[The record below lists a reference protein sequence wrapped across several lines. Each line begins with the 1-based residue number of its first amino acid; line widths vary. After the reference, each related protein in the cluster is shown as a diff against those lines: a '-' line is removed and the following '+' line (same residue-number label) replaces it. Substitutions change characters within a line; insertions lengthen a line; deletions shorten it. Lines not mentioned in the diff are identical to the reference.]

1 VRSLLF
7 SIDVAARFLYEPE
20 IDALLADASL
30 RDSMGARRRA
40 IDLVR
45 IAGEWLDASRV
56 DPSALRVKADRLEK
70 TVLDRNRETRQEWL
84 ARIQDPDF
92 GKARL
97 RREFDKYT
105 LYTRDSAGNEHYGSD
120 DLDELLGCIIG
131 QWPALEYAPRPE
143 AELIHYEPVPA
154 RVVLEMIDLANLDK
168 SHIFYDIGSGL
179 GRVNMLVSMLTDAV
193 SVGVEIDRDLADRA
207 EHLARAIDL
216 PRRPRYICSDACST
230 DTADGTVF
238 FLFTPFV
245 GSTLVSFIEK
255 LLRENVGALL
265 CSYGDCTAII
275 GSIPGIK
282 SLDPSRVHPFKLGL
296 FST

>member
-1 VRSLLF
+1 
-7 SIDVAARFLYEPE
+7 VAAQFLYEPE
-20 IDALLADASL
+20 IDALLVDASL

-45 IAGEWLDASRV
+45 IAKEWLGANPADS
-56 DPSALRVKADRLEK
+56 SGLKMKADRLERI
-70 TVLDRNRETRQEWL
+70 VHDHNRQTRQEWL
-84 ARIQDPDF
+84 ARIQDADF
-92 GKARL
+92 GKAQLRL
-97 RREFDKYT
+97 EFDRYT
-105 LYTRDSAGNEHYGSD
+105 SYAKESAGKAHYGSD

-131 QWPALEYAPRPE
+131 EWPALEYAPRPE

-154 RVVLEMIDLANLDK
+154 RVVLEMIDLANLDG

-216 PRRPRYICSDACST
+216 PRRPRYICSDACCT
-230 DTADGTVF
+230 DTTDGTVF

-265 CSYGDCTAII
+265 CSYGDCTATVN
-275 GSIPGIK
+275 SIPGIK
-282 SLDPSRVHPFKLGL
+282 SLDPTRVHPFKLGL